1 MTAVMSPTGISPGKR
16 HLAASSHTRRS
27 PAPEMNESGSRS
39 DALRESILAR
49 CGAQSPTQPIIPETD
64 TAAAVMREARRMNQS
79 RDLPGATPESAMPP
93 SPRSMIRSLKR
104 ERSMRAKGT
113 STSAASQ
120 GAGRFRPS
128 RAIP

>member
-1 MTAVMSPTGISPGKR
+1 MKGRVLITVFLLLAVVL
-16 HLAASSHTRRS
+16 LA
-27 PAPEMNESGSRS
+27 G
-39 DALRESILAR
+39 
-49 CGAQSPTQPIIPETD
+49 CGAQTD

-79 RDLPGATPESAMPP
+79 RDLPGSTPESAMPP

-120 GAGRFRPS
+120 GSRPLS
-128 RAIP
+128 AIESDPVSQNIMP